1 MEVSLLNLKRQY
13 QSIKEGIDEA
23 IKRVVE
29 SQYFIMG
36 EEVKKFENEIADYC
50 GVKYAIGV
58 ASGTDALLLS
68 LRAAGV
74 GDGENDKVITTPFT
88 FFATVGAIVNAGGTP
103 VFVDI
108 DPETYNLDPEEL
120 KRLLTSDSRLS
131 TQIKALI
138 PIHLYGQVADMD
150 PIMEISERY
159 GITVIEDA
167 AQAIGAEYKHR
178 KAGTIGDFGIFSFFP
193 SKNLGGYGDGGMVI
207 TNDDELAEK
216 VKNLRAHGSTKSYY
230 HEMVGYNSRLDA
242 LQAAVFSVKLTY
254 LDEWSASRAENARY
268 YTEALSNI
276 DAIIPPTVSDY
287 CNHIY
292 HQYTIRTTDGRR
304 DELQRHLK
312 EQGIGTKV
320 YYPLPL
326 HLQGCFKDLG
336 YKEGDFP
343 VSEEASRQVLSLPIY
358 PELKQEEMDY
368 VVKQIRDFFE

>member
-178 KAGTIGDFGIFSFFP
+178 KAGTIGDLGIFSFFP

-242 LQAAVFSVKLTY
+242 LQAAILSVKLSY
-254 LDEWSASRAENARY
+254 LDEWSASREENARY

-276 DAIIPPTVSDY
+276 DAIIPPAVSNN

-312 EQGIGTKV
+312 EQGIGTKI

-326 HLQGCFKDLG
+326 HLQGCFKALG
-336 YKEGDFP
+336 YKEGDFS

>member
-216 VKNLRAHGSTKSYY
+216 VKNLRAHGSTKSY
-230 HEMVGYNSRLDA
+230 
-242 LQAAVFSVKLTY
+242 
-254 LDEWSASRAENARY
+254 
-268 YTEALSNI
+268 
-276 DAIIPPTVSDY
+276 
-287 CNHIY
+287 
-292 HQYTIRTTDGRR
+292 
-304 DELQRHLK
+304 
-312 EQGIGTKV
+312 
-320 YYPLPL
+320 
-326 HLQGCFKDLG
+326 
-336 YKEGDFP
+336 
-343 VSEEASRQVLSLPIY
+343 
-358 PELKQEEMDY
+358 
-368 VVKQIRDFFE
+368 

>member
-178 KAGTIGDFGIFSFFP
+178 KAGTIGDLGIFSFFP

-242 LQAAVFSVKLTY
+242 LQAAILSVKLSY
-254 LDEWSASRAENARY
+254 LDEWSASREENARY

-276 DAIIPPTVSDY
+276 DAIIPPIVSNH

-304 DELQRHLK
+304 DELKAHLK
-312 EQGIGTKV
+312 EQGIGTKI

-368 VVKQIRDFFE
+368 VVKQIRDFF

>member
-242 LQAAVFSVKLTY
+242 LQAAVLSVKLTY